1 MTTLTETTYAFINN
15 NLQDTSKTSTV
26 RKYELI
32 QNETNK
38 TTCHFIKGP
47 SLRKL
52 NSTKGYFS
60 RIRNSRNDCKNDG
73 IQLTHIRSYTPD
85 NNNDNM
91 NTFEKYSFSQD
102 SSILPT
108 ASQSSLSSPSSS
120 SSPRQLSPI
129 TTPRAPLLG
138 TNYKR
143 NLNKNKIFRD
153 YFEADN
159 ILTQSTHNY
168 CDRYG
173 LKEQS
178 KSRAHVYHC
187 GNTTNKLHSPPL
199 SGLKM
204 KARRVWNV
212 FERKISNNN
221 NKGISQSKS
230 VGNLQYTST
239 LSPGSENSIT
249 NHNES
254 DVRSPNIMPSKHH
267 IQNDYSS
274 PIDPKSD
281 KRSILCFPHSKSFE
295 ISGHL
300 DSSKKLNISPDN
312 KHVCTNMKLHT
323 DNNDNEKYADII
335 YSMGII
341 PSQPISPCINSCSNS
356 DDYTYR
362 IHENFTEKLV
372 NNLISKCHN
381 NKQCQETCHQSYLT
395 SNLKEDQS
403 SYTPNYKYG
412 ENCIFILPTGLPFQE
427 IREISVT
434 RSESGQRFGMR
445 IEKFGKGTYLTT
457 VLPGSLASQAGL
469 KVGDEILQL
478 NGISI
483 QSISINSINQL
494 VRSTRQLKIAYRPRT
509 MLAKIRFILVKKI
522 NGRVGIRLKRIAEG
536 LYVDVVLPNSAAYEA
551 GIKEGDELICVN
563 NQIVTSW
570 TQEAASKL
578 LRELPDEDLVMLHF
592 REFFHPHGF
601 NNIAQLNKQLKTV
614 SIKESLSMPHCSTLK
629 LNSSPCEFNYDQK
642 YDIDESFSFRNS
654 LNKTSE
660 NTVNKEYV
668 PLNFQ
673 DTLNQN
679 IYPDNS
685 NSTIQTSN
693 VSRLNHDKVLCDYPI
708 TDTRFDLIPLQ
719 SHTRILN
726 SFSDYT
732 LDCPKCFINEPQIQ

>member
-15 NLQDTSKTSTV
+15 NLQDTSQTSTV

-38 TTCHFIKGP
+38 TTCHFIKQSLSKGP
-47 SLRKL
+47 YLRKL

-85 NNNDNM
+85 NNM
-91 NTFEKYSFSQD
+91 NTFGKYSFSQD
-102 SSILPT
+102 SSIPPT
-108 ASQSSLSSPSSS
+108 ASHSSLSSPSSS

-143 NLNKNKIFRD
+143 NLNKNKIFKD
-153 YFEADN
+153 HFETDN

-178 KSRAHVYHC
+178 KSRTQVYHC
-187 GNTTNKLHSPPL
+187 GSTTNKLHSPPL

-249 NHNES
+249 NHNET
-254 DVRSPNIMPSKHH
+254 DVRSQKIMPSKHH
-267 IQNDYSS
+267 IQNDHSS
-274 PIDPKSD
+274 SIDPKSD
-281 KRSILCFPHSKSFE
+281 KRTTLCFPHSKSLE
-295 ISGHL
+295 ISRHL
-300 DSSKKLNISPDN
+300 DSNKKLNVSPDN

-323 DNNDNEKYADII
+323 DNNDNEKYTDII

-341 PSQPISPCINSCSNS
+341 PSQPISHCINSCSNS

-362 IHENFTEKLV
+362 FVENVTEKLA
-372 NNLISKCHN
+372 NNLISKCYN
-381 NKQCQETCHQSYLT
+381 NKQCQETCHHNYLT
-395 SNLKEDQS
+395 SSLKDQS
-403 SYTPNYKYG
+403 SCTSNYKYG

-434 RSESGQRFGMR
+434 RSEAGQRFGMR

-509 MLAKIRFILVKKI
+509 MLAKIRFILVKKM
-522 NGRVGIRLKRIAEG
+522 NGRVGIRLKRIAECG
-536 LYVDVVLPNSAAYEA
+536 VVEI
-551 GIKEGDELICVN
+551 GKFLIE
-563 NQIVTSW
+563 I
-570 TQEAASKL
+570 
-578 LRELPDEDLVMLHF
+578 M
-592 REFFHPHGF
+592 
-601 NNIAQLNKQLKTV
+601 
-614 SIKESLSMPHCSTLK
+614 
-629 LNSSPCEFNYDQK
+629 
-642 YDIDESFSFRNS
+642 
-654 LNKTSE
+654 
-660 NTVNKEYV
+660 
-668 PLNFQ
+668 
-673 DTLNQN
+673 
-679 IYPDNS
+679 
-685 NSTIQTSN
+685 
-693 VSRLNHDKVLCDYPI
+693 SR
-708 TDTRFDLIPLQ
+708 
-719 SHTRILN
+719 
-726 SFSDYT
+726 
-732 LDCPKCFINEPQIQ
+732 

>member
-1 MTTLTETTYAFINN
+1 MTTLTEATYAFISN
-15 NLQDTSKTSTV
+15 NLQDTSKSSTV

-32 QNETNK
+32 QNEANK
-38 TTCHFIKGP
+38 TTCHFIKQSLSKGP

-52 NSTKGYFS
+52 NSTRGYFS

-73 IQLTHIRSYTPD
+73 IQLKHIRSYTPD
-85 NNNDNM
+85 NNM
-91 NTFEKYSFSQD
+91 NTFEKYSLSQD
-102 SSILPT
+102 SSIPPT
-108 ASQSSLSSPSSS
+108 ASQSSISSLSSS
-120 SSPRQLSPI
+120 SSTRQLSPV
-129 TTPRAPLLG
+129 TTPKAPLLG

-153 YFEADN
+153 HFESDN
-159 ILTQSTHNY
+159 MLTQSTHNY
-168 CDRYG
+168 CDKYG

-178 KSRAHVYHC
+178 KSREHTYHC

-204 KARRVWNV
+204 KAKRVWNV

-239 LSPGSENSIT
+239 LSPTSENLIT

-254 DVRSPNIMPSKHH
+254 NVRSPHIMPSKHH
-267 IQNDYSS
+267 IQNDHSS
-274 PIDPKSD
+274 RIHLNSD

-295 ISGHL
+295 ISRHL
-300 DSSKKLNISPDN
+300 DSSKKLNRSPDN
-312 KHVCTNMKLHT
+312 EHICTNMKLHT
-323 DNNDNEKYADII
+323 DNNHDEKYADLI

-341 PSQPISPCINSCSNS
+341 PHQPISHCINSCSHS
-356 DDYTYR
+356 EDYPYR
-362 IHENFTEKLV
+362 IYDNVAEKLTIKQK
-372 NNLISKCHN
+372 NN
-381 NKQCQETCHQSYLT
+381 NKQCQETGHQNHLT
-395 SNLKEDQS
+395 LNLKDQS
-403 SYTPNYKYG
+403 SNHKYA
-412 ENCIFILPTGLPFQE
+412 ENCIFILPAGLPFQE

-434 RSESGQRFGMR
+434 RSEAGQRFGMR

-469 KVGDEILQL
+469 KVGDEILHL
-478 NGISI
+478 NGISL

-522 NGRVGIRLKRIAEG
+522 NGRVGIRLKRMAEG

-578 LRELPDEDLVMLHF
+578 LRELPDEDFVMLHF

-629 LNSSPCEFNYDQK
+629 LNSSPIELNYDQK
-642 YDIDESFSFRNS
+642 HDIDESFSFINS
-654 LNKTSE
+654 LNKTSD

-679 IYPDNS
+679 IHTDNS
-685 NSTIQTSN
+685 NSTIPTSN
-693 VSRLNHDKVLCDYPI
+693 VRTLNHDEVLCDYPVN
-708 TDTRFDLIPLQ
+708 DTRFDVIPLQ